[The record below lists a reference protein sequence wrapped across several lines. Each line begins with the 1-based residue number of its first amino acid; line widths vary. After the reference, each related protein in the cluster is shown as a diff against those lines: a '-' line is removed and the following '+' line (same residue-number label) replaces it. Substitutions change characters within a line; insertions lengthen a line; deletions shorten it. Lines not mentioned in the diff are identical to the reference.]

1 MNDGPDG
8 AVPDVAEPA
17 QAAVPDVAEPAPAA
31 VRGVAESAPAAV
43 PGVAEPAQAAVP
55 DVADSS
61 GSGSAGA
68 QSRRIAWGGGSQLDQ
83 IMPVVL
89 FLVFYNLDR
98 IQVAGLSNIEV
109 AVIAATAWS
118 IKAAYSRLRRGLPI
132 GKWLPAITGYLALRA
147 AVSIAVE
154 REWVDFGVSSEAVYF
169 GIGIGTK
176 MLVGLA
182 AVATIIVG
190 KPFALWAVRFVPD
203 LPEALRNDRRFVA
216 TLRNVTWVVA
226 FYETGSSVWDI
237 WLYNNSGVTS
247 FVIIRLLGNYAAS
260 FVLIFA
266 TLIYVERRFS
276 TIEGCPSLVELVSRM
291 TRRSPASSS

>member
-8 AVPDVAEPA
+8 DGEDPEGAETAVVSE
-17 QAAVPDVAEPAPAA
+17 VS
-31 VRGVAESAPAAV
+31 SASEVSSVSEVSSASEV
-43 PGVAEPAQAAVP
+43 SSVSEMS
-55 DVADSS
+55 DADP
-61 GSGSAGA
+61 GSASFAAA
-68 QSRRIAWGGGSQLDQ
+68 QSRRMTWGGGSQLDQ
-83 IMPVVL
+83 LMPVLL

-98 IQVAGLSNIEV
+98 VQVAGLSNIEV

-118 IKAAYSRLRRGLPI
+118 IKAACSRLRRGLPI
-132 GKWLPAITGYLALRA
+132 GKWLPAITGYLVVRA
-147 AVSIAVE
+147 AFSIAVE
-154 REWVDFGVSSEAVYF
+154 RELVDFGVSSEAVYF

-176 MLVGLA
+176 TLVGLA

-216 TLRNVTWVVA
+216 TLRDVTWVVA
-226 FYETGSSVWDI
+226 FYEIGSSVWDT

-247 FVIIRLLGNYAAS
+247 FVIIRYLGNYVAS

-266 TLIYVERRFS
+266 TFIYMERRFS
-276 TIEGCPSLVELVSRM
+276 RIEGCPSLVELVSRM
-291 TRRSPASSS
+291 TRRSPATSP

>member
-1 MNDGPDG
+1 MSDGPDSDG
-8 AVPDVAEPA
+8 AVPEVAEPA
-17 QAAVPDVAEPAPAA
+17 QAAVPDVAEPTEAA
-31 VRGVAESAPAAV
+31 A
-43 PGVAEPAQAAVP
+43 P

-61 GSGSAGA
+61 GSGSVGA

-83 IMPVVL
+83 LMPVVL

-98 IQVAGLSNIEV
+98 VQVAGLSNIEV

-132 GKWLPAITGYLALRA
+132 GKWLPAITGYLVVRA

-154 REWVDFGVSSEAVYF
+154 RELVDFGVSSEAVYF

-203 LPEALRNDRRFVA
+203 LPETLRNHRRFVA
-216 TLRNVTWVVA
+216 TLRDVTWVVA
-226 FYETGSSVWDI
+226 FYEIGSSVWDI

-247 FVIIRLLGNYAAS
+247 FVIIRLLGNYLAS

>member
-8 AVPDVAEPA
+8 DGAAPEVAEPAQSAVPDVAEPTE
-17 QAAVPDVAEPAPAA
+17 AAAP
-31 VRGVAESAPAAV
+31 E
-43 PGVAEPAQAAVP
+43 
-55 DVADSS
+55 VADSS
-61 GSGSAGA
+61 GSGLVGA
-68 QSRRIAWGGGSQLDQ
+68 QSRRIAWGGGNQLDQ
-83 IMPVVL
+83 LMPVVL

-98 IQVAGLSNIEV
+98 VQVAGLSNIEV

-118 IKAAYSRLRRGLPI
+118 IKAACSRLRRGLPI
-132 GKWLPAITGYLALRA
+132 GKWLPAITGYLVVRA
-147 AVSIAVE
+147 AFSIAVE
-154 REWVDFGVSSEAVYF
+154 RELVDFGVSSEAVYF

-176 MLVGLA
+176 TLVGLA
-182 AVATIIVG
+182 AAATIIVG
-190 KPFALWAVRFVPD
+190 RPFALWAVRFVPD

-216 TLRNVTWVVA
+216 TLRDVTWVVA
-226 FYETGSSVWDI
+226 FYEIGSSVWDT

-247 FVIIRLLGNYAAS
+247 FVIIRYLGNYVAS

-291 TRRSPASSS
+291 MRRSPSSTS